1 MLARKS
7 GLVPRFAGG
16 AEVGFTIVELAVVMV
31 IIAIAL
37 ALGVPLASEWT
48 QNAQIRTASESVLNG
63 LQAARTEAVRRNAT
77 VEFSLVDP
85 GVAGNTGWE
94 IKLPDGTVLQSK
106 PAGEAS
112 RSAVITTTPNDS
124 SAYTFSGF
132 GRPPEGALNSD
143 GSAVL
148 TQLDITSGT
157 TPPTGVSWRAMRI
170 QLTNG
175 GDIRMCDPAVTS
187 TSDPRSC

>member
-1 MLARKS
+1 MLARK
-7 GLVPRFAGG
+7 PDFAPKFAGG
-16 AEVGFTIVELAVVMV
+16 GEGGFTLVEVAVVMV
-31 IIAIAL
+31 IVAIAL

-48 QNAQIRTASESVLNG
+48 QNAQIRTAAESVLSG

-77 VEFSLVDP
+77 VEFSLVSP

-112 RSAVITTTPNDS
+112 RSAVITTTPSDS
-124 SAYTFSGF
+124 SAYTFNGF
-132 GRPPEGALNSD
+132 GRAPEGALNSD
-143 GSAVL
+143 ASAVL
-148 TQLDITSGT
+148 TQLDITSGV
-157 TPPTGVSWRAMRI
+157 TPPSGVSWRAMRI